1 MGENDL
7 PGSDYRAGSDP
18 AGGTDPAHAGVMNGI
33 DSAASGFAAGG
44 GAVNWR
50 EILYI
55 YLRMVSVAVSVAAL
69 MVTVTFRLRGALK

>member
-1 MGENDL
+1 
-7 PGSDYRAGSDP
+7 
-18 AGGTDPAHAGVMNGI
+18 MNGI

-50 EILYI
+50 EIPYI

>member
-1 MGENDL
+1 M
-7 PGSDYRAGSDP
+7 S
-18 AGGTDPAHAGVMNGI
+18 GI
-33 DSAASGFAAGG
+33 DSAASGHKAGG
-44 GAVNWR
+44 GAVNWT